1 MIRLA
6 FVGSSFIADRLMNG
20 LKLVEGWQLTACY
33 SRDAVRAAENAVR
46 WGAEHSYGDWE
57 AFCKADCYDA
67 AYVATPNICHFEQ
80 TRDLLCSGKH
90 VLLEKPATLTA
101 AEFAELMKTAEQH
114 GVCLM
119 EAMRP
124 MHLPDLPLIEAAME
138 RLGVIRYADFPY
150 CQYSSRYDKYRVGIV
165 ENAFK
170 PELAGGALMDIGCYA
185 VSWMERLL
193 GMPKTLRADTIY
205 LPGGIDAVTTLMA
218 AYENCIAVVS
228 GSKVHQSIRPCVIE
242 GEKGTLTLSPFPMP
256 NKMRLELRDG
266 TVEEQPI
273 RCCAADMCYE
283 AEDFLAL
290 CRGERDGA
298 DDLRHSLHVMR
309 LMDEAR
315 RQTGI
320 DFTREQSE
328 KAHREEMLWR

>member
-20 LKLVEGWQLTACY
+20 LKRVEGWQLTACY
-33 SRDAVRAAENAVR
+33 SRDAARAAENAQR
-46 WGAEHSYGDWE
+46 WGAKHSFGDWE
-57 AFCKADCYDA
+57 AFCRSDCYDA
-67 AYVATPNICHFEQ
+67 AYVATPNTRHFDQ

-101 AEFAELMKTAEQH
+101 EEFQTLMTLAGEH

-124 MHLPDLPLIEAAME
+124 MHLPDLPQIEAAME

-150 CQYSSRYDKYRVGIV
+150 CQYSSRYDKYRIGIV

-193 GMPKTLRADTIY
+193 GMPERLQAETVY

-218 AYENCIAVVS
+218 VYADCIAVVS
-228 GSKVHQSIRPCVIE
+228 GSKVHQSSRPCVIE
-242 GEKGTLTLSPFPMP
+242 GEKGTLTLLPFPMP
-256 NKMRLELRDG
+256 NKLRLELRDG
-266 TVEEQPI
+266 TVEELPL
-273 RCCAADMCYE
+273 RCCEADMCYE
-283 AEDFLAL
+283 AADFLSL
-290 CRGERDGA
+290 CRGERDGT
-298 DDLRHSLHVMR
+298 DDLNHTLNVMR
-309 LMDEAR
+309 LMDEVR
-315 RQTGI
+315 WQTGI

-328 KAHREEMLWR
+328 KAERKKTPWR